1 MSVVYFSNRLYNLIL
16 LMKGLDK
23 FIDETSGTDMF
34 YLETGHI
41 QNLILSDSACSEFG
55 TPFPCQRKVT
65 NCELI

>member
-41 QNLILSDSACSEFG
+41 QNLISKEPVQNLEPLSPAKE
-55 TPFPCQRKVT
+55 K
-65 NCELI
+65 

>member
-1 MSVVYFSNRLYNLIL
+1 
-16 LMKGLDK
+16 MKGLDK

-41 QNLILSDSACSEFG
+41 QNLISKEPSERGSEFG